1 MKCEGGI
8 GLQCSSFSGTKT
20 DGTCREVVDRVVR
33 HHQIILST
41 PILSEY
47 IVVAGRP
54 RLIPYFSTLI
64 SLIQGI
70 EQLAVIV
77 EPANLKFGLSDSD
90 DEVYLATAAAGG
102 AVLITGN
109 MRDFT
114 EPRYGPVDV
123 WSPRVFLDRTA

>member
-1 MKCEGGI
+1 MKVVLDCNVVVSA
-8 GLQCSSFSGTKT
+8 GLT
-20 DGTCREVVDRVVR
+20 DGTCREVIDRVVR

-47 IVVAGRP
+47 LAVVGRP
-54 RLIPYFSTLI
+54 RLMPYFTTLI

-70 EQLAVIV
+70 EQLADIV
-77 EPANLKFGLSDSD
+77 EPTNLEFGLRDSD

-114 EPRYGPVDV
+114 EPRYGSVEV
-123 WSPRVFLDRTA
+123 WSPREFLNRTA

>member
-1 MKCEGGI
+1 MKVVLDCNVLVSAG
-8 GLQCSSFSGTKT
+8 QT
-20 DGTCREVVDRVVR
+20 DGTCREVIDRVIR
-33 HHQIILST
+33 IHQIILST

-47 IVVAGRP
+47 ITVAGRP
-54 RLIPYFSTLI
+54 RLIPYFSTLM

-77 EPANLKFGLSDSD
+77 EPANLEFGLRDSD